1 MPKVS
6 SSNHVAD
13 PGSARSD
20 RREGAGSKRHVLIAG
35 PGRSG
40 TTLLVRLLDA
50 LGFDTG
56 ADRLRYFEGA
66 NAGLEANV
74 LGPEAAHVVKNP
86 SLSWRLREML
96 ESGQLAPERIEWLVI
111 PLRRLD
117 QVAASRVRRTIE
129 QRDLNAPGGLV
140 GTRKPRQQHERL
152 AGLSYGLFETAAL
165 YELPLVVLEYP
176 RFARDPAYAFRRL
189 RPLLG
194 DRSEAEFEAAW
205 HAVVDPDLLRDE
217 PVAFPRFAD
226 QTAALLRLKRWLG
239 LKLAALRRRAPGPL
253 R

>member
-6 SSNHVAD
+6 SANHVAAD
-13 PGSARSD
+13 PGRARSAQGRGD
-20 RREGAGSKRHVLIAG
+20 AASKRHVLIAG

-40 TTLLVRLLDA
+40 TTLLVKLLDA
-50 LGFDTG
+50 VGFDTG

-86 SLSWRLREML
+86 SLSWKLRELL
-96 ESGQLAPERIEWLVI
+96 ESGRLAPESVEWLLI
-111 PLRRLD
+111 PLRDLD

-129 QRDLNAPGGLV
+129 QRDVNAPGGLV
-140 GTRKPRQQHERL
+140 GTRKPREQRERL
-152 AGLSYGLFETAAL
+152 ASLTYGLFETAAL
-165 YELPLVVLEYP
+165 YELPLLVLEYP

-194 DRSEAEFEAAW
+194 DCSEGQFEAAW
-205 HAVVDPDLLRDE
+205 HAVVDGDLLREE
-217 PVAFPRFAD
+217 PIGPPRFAD
-226 QTAALLRLKRWLG
+226 PIAVLLRLKRWLG
-239 LKLAALRRRAPGPL
+239 LKFAALRRR
-253 R
+253 